1 MYESART
8 ILPFCS
14 LPDCQVPPLS
24 VMHLKCS
31 TKIRNICDTCKEIA
45 ENPEKNLSTQSCR
58 RPSPLPL
65 PIGRGVNSNEPIK
78 QSLPPLG
85 RAGGRVSFC
94 CVQTLDGCRAEFRA
108 MACRLWTDGG

>member
-14 LPDCQVPPLS
+14 LPDCQVPPLF

-45 ENPEKNLSTQSCR
+45 ENPEKKSFNTELQKT
-58 RPSPLPL
+58 LPL
-65 PIGRGVNSNEPIK
+65 A
-78 QSLPPLG
+78 PPY
-85 RAGGRVSFC
+85 RAGS
-94 CVQTLDGCRAEFRA
+94 E
-108 MACRLWTDGG
+108 